1 MTHRTAPGRETPSS
15 KSLCP
20 TWCEAQDDERHWEYP
35 GKLWQTIHERRFGP
49 FVVYLPQ
56 ELHDDG
62 QNWVGRC
69 EVHTDETDT
78 VVYYAAEAVELAG
91 RLREAAQ
98 FAADLDKR
106 VTESAR

>member
-1 MTHRTAPGRETPSS
+1 MTRRTAPGRETPTS

-20 TWCEAQDDERHWEYP
+20 AWCADQDQQDHWVRSA
-35 GKLWQTIHERRFGP
+35 GLWETVHARRFGP

-69 EVHTDETDT
+69 EVHTDETDV
-78 VVYYAAEAVELAG
+78 VVYYAAEAVELAAQ
-91 RLREAAQ
+91 LRAAAQ
-98 FAADLDKR
+98 FATDLDER
-106 VTESAR
+106 AAEASR